1 MQRFE
6 GDLAAPGACQPLA
19 ERLRRIVTR
28 ATDRSRKDRRQLDL
42 IEADFAFEALLIAEC
57 QRQTAAQPRTGDD
70 AVEIVEGQFVA
81 RERELRRQAD
91 VRGGIG

>member
-28 ATDRSRKDRRQLDL
+28 ATDRSRKDPAALDRQS
-42 IEADFAFEALLIAEC
+42 
-57 QRQTAAQPRTGDD
+57 
-70 AVEIVEGQFVA
+70 
-81 RERELRRQAD
+81 ERCDRPSR
-91 VRGGIG
+91 